1 MFVNLISNA
10 VDAMAQTAEKRIDI
24 NIQDSG
30 ALLVNVRDT
39 GPGIDMPDKVFDPFY
54 TTKEVGASEGMG
66 LGLSISYGIVQSFGG
81 EIRGANANTGA
92 VFTVQLE
99 RWDKGETS

>member
-1 MFVNLISNA
+1 MVSL
-10 VDAMAQTAEKRIDI
+10 
-24 NIQDSG
+24 
-30 ALLVNVRDT
+30 RDT

-81 EIRGANANTGA
+81 EIRGANTGDTAGGGA

-99 RWDKGETS
+99 RWNEDRAT